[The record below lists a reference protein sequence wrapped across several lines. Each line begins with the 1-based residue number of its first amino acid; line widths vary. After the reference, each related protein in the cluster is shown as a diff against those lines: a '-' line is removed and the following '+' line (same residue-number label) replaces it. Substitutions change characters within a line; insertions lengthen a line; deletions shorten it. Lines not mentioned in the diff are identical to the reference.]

1 MALHEPLKPP
11 KLQLTKGQNYHDCYV
26 LSKYDGINN
35 FLVMWY
41 NTKTVV
47 SLIPSIDAG
56 WLSGKI
62 MVDFKIFKIF

>member
-1 MALHEPLKPP
+1 MASDKPLKPP
-11 KLQLTKGQNYHDCYV
+11 KLQLTKGQNNHVCYV
-26 LSKYDGINN
+26 LSKYGGIDN

-47 SLIPSIDAG
+47 SLSPSLNAG

-62 MVDFKIFKIF
+62 MIDFKKIKIF